1 MNLNIN
7 SASSPNFGMAI
18 KIDENAHKVIK
29 KQVSKLSPKKAD
41 TFWENFD
48 AAVNRQQDKPVNI
61 LIRKCKNR
69 QALAAE
75 VVDDNKNAL
84 NNKVFSQGI
93 LKPKGL
99 KFLKKAEGYADNINE
114 LNTKLSKYEKALET
128 DYNPHNIQELDIEA

>member
-18 KIDENAHKVIK
+18 KIDENAHRVIK
-29 KQVSKLSPKKAD
+29 KQVSKLSPQKAD

-48 AAVNRQQDKPVNI
+48 AAVNRQQNNPVNI

-84 NNKVFSQGI
+84 NNKVFHKES
-93 LKPKGL
+93 
-99 KFLKKAEGYADNINE
+99 
-114 LNTKLSKYEKALET
+114 
-128 DYNPHNIQELDIEA
+128 